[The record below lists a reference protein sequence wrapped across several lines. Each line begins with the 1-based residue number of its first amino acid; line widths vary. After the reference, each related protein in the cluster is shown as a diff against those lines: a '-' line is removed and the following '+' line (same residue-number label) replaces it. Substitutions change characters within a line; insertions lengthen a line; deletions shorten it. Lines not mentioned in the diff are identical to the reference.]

1 MMKNFM
7 SCKSTVVR
15 VSIVAGLAMQKCK
28 WWNCFLYHCVFII
41 IIIIIII
48 LYYYYYYYINN

>member
-48 LYYYYYYYINN
+48 LYYYII